1 MLLGDRLIVS
11 HPAEHILLREWRYA
25 SGLIEV
31 GVYTPEV
38 LPGSGAVLVVTV
50 DNSAAASGSRKWSV
64 YTGTRRHFRIRGKRA
79 AIAWA
84 IELAK
89 RTDSYAAAVNVLERH
104 AA

>member
-50 DNSAAASGSRKWSV
+50 DNSGDSRKWSV